1 MISARR
7 FASVLSQ
14 EVFYRSS
21 RKEGAARGFLF
32 FASKRKG
39 KTFSPPSIVKS
50 NIYSAIFNSLL
61 SLVICFPS
69 LFATPAEVPQPYLIV
84 FSGLIILGAFIYIIT
99 TASFTA
105 TFASE
110 RLAELLYLFP
120 IDEQTATKVYVYSLL
135 LYGGGLASIFLY
147 LPAALLM
154 LYLAFT
160 RGFSPI
166 LPVLGFFAGVL
177 AILFCFLVGIAV
189 GSYAEYIKRRGIL
202 RALST
207 ALWLIIFLAFYSS
220 YYLVHSLAPHLQSLT
235 RYLPF
240 IPFIGLLA
248 APIDLR
254 ASLISGSITVAL
266 LAGAG
271 LLAIS
276 KVKVLLRLAPTPP
289 LPTTRTLTP
298 LAKVALTIRTP
309 MISFVYKDLRLLVR
323 EPRRLANILL
333 FFVLPIIIFGYQM
346 FSHKPTSPDIF
357 GLALAVGISAM
368 AGALGGLSVENLFFV
383 EKEQARVLY
392 FTPVS
397 RRELSFAK
405 ALACSILSSIMAP
418 VIFAIFYLMSAD
430 LLLSLAAVLLM
441 IVVCFSFALLESS
454 IIVEGLPRAPSS
466 WSEYSLPKGKMLV
479 VRIAVMLYAIFIS
492 MGMPFAF
499 AFFSVPLAW
508 YASMAVIAAL
518 SLAVALPVHMGYA
531 KKKPL

>member
-1 MISARR
+1 MISAKKL
-7 FASVLSQ
+7 ASILSQ

-21 RKEGAARGFLF
+21 RREGAARGFLF
-32 FASKRKG
+32 FAGKRKG

-61 SLVICFPS
+61 SLIICFPF
-69 LFATPAEVPQPYLIV
+69 LFVTPAGMTHLCLIV
-84 FSGLIILGAFIYIIT
+84 FSGLIIFGAFIYIIT

-105 TFASE
+105 TFVSE

-135 LYGGGLASIFLY
+135 FYGGGLASIFLY

-166 LPVLGFFAGVL
+166 LPVLGLIAGVL

-189 GSYAEYIKRRGIL
+189 GSYAEYIKRRGFL
-202 RALST
+202 RVLST
-207 ALWLIIFLAFYSS
+207 ALWLIIFLAFYGS
-220 YYLVHSLAPHLQSLT
+220 YHFVHSLAPHLQSFIK
-235 RYLPF
+235 YLPF

-248 APIDLR
+248 APMDLR
-254 ASLISGSITVAL
+254 AFLISGSMTVVL

-276 KVKVLLRLAPTPP
+276 KVKVLLRLTPAPSLPAARTPAP
-289 LPTTRTLTP
+289 P
-298 LAKVALTIRTP
+298 AKIALTIRTP
-309 MISFVYKDLRLLVR
+309 ITSFVHKDLHLLVR

-333 FFVLPIIIFGYQM
+333 FFILPIVIFGYQV
-346 FSHKPTSPDIF
+346 FSHKPSSVDIF
-357 GLALAVGISAM
+357 GLALAVGLSAM

-383 EKEQARVLY
+383 EKEQAKVLY
-392 FTPVS
+392 FTPMS
-397 RRELSFAK
+397 RREVSLAK
-405 ALACSILSSIMAP
+405 ALACSILSLVMAP
-418 VIFAIFYLMSAD
+418 VIFAILYLMSAD
-430 LLLSLAAVLLM
+430 ASLSLAAVFLM
-441 IVVCFSFALLESS
+441 MVVCFSFALLESS
-454 IIVEGLPRAPSS
+454 IIVEGLPRTPSS
-466 WSEYSLPKGKMLV
+466 WSEFSLPKGKMLV
-479 VRIAVMLYAIFIS
+479 VRIAIMLYAIVIS
-492 MGMPFAF
+492 MGTPFVF
-499 AFFSVPLAW
+499 IFFSMPLAQ
-508 YASMAVIAAL
+508 YASMAAIAAL